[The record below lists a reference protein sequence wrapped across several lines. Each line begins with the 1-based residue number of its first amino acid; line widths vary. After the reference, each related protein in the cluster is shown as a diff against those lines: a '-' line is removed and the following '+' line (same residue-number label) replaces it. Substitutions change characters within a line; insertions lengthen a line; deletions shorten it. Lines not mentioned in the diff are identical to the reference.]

1 MESSIFRDE
10 TDEVVS
16 IDFATICYFIAFLTH
31 TKNEKGEVIS
41 QKIYIYSWKPKE
53 KSEQIYFTEFG
64 CEDGEIYYEL
74 KFNPNMGDTMEF
86 LATSEHKIFF
96 NVINLYENENSR
108 AYYPHPLDE
117 KRIVEKKNTPTF
129 TQSIFLRDNQKGN
142 IAITGTTAG
151 YIIVWDVC
159 EALCKEDEVKTDRRK
174 IKTVDLLG
182 KYKKDKDKK
191 GPSEKDRINILVNY
205 ENYIVIGSGGGTVNF
220 YDYNFI
226 IVRWFENICWM
237 VKSISF
243 DMEYAKVKDYKGFS
257 DERPIE
263 DSANTSNF
271 KCLPFIISDVSATIK
286 RIYNEKDEIITYGD
300 ENLKY
305 QEIYRGLET
314 EITCIAVSPKLNLI
328 AVGTRGQPPK
338 NMIRKKVER
347 RSDSILKEKRF
358 EYRAYVQLFYYP
370 NHMKAIKEE
379 NKRREEDEE
388 KKKKMEKLLKK
399 DDKKNKLY
407 PGKSKNKAI
416 EDDELNENRFTNCFK
431 KYFAADTYPT
441 CLEFSPSDNTLMVG
455 TSFQKIL
462 PLNSENINA
471 PLNDKQSILQI
482 KEVADKEDKNAE
494 IKEIQ
499 FSPDK
504 KHFAATDNMGRI
516 GLFKLEGVVWSL
528 VARYHFKG
536 KINILSFCFNENGS
550 RIYTITSDRYLE
562 EFKLASEGESYQ
574 DYSFPVNTP
583 GNKNDNNISNNNIIS
598 NTNVNNKV
606 YLSIKIEDDCNMT
619 SIVWYPL
626 SHPKEKEIVIS
637 NDAYKIKAVNV
648 NDSSNSSNSLS
659 IIKTSLGPC
668 FGGPIQVMRVIPG
681 KDKTKRLIA
690 FATREKVLGL
700 MCLPIDGN
708 PFRYMGVI
716 AHPGIIKDVK
726 PATNASYIFTTG
738 GDDYTINI
746 WRYNIN
752 PLIEAVENGGDGIK
766 PFLNLLEGGMG
777 GKKYKEMVDYFYYA
791 QIKSKDENTTKH
803 RVLDQTVTINL
814 IHGLLASLG
823 YYPSIEEINN
833 IQREVRHMKHLE
845 NAKEKS
851 DDINFETFVKIYL
864 NHRPYIEL
872 DVDKIED
879 SFDNMKNQVKYH
891 SIHDDNETIIIRE
904 RLIECLREIKYEDKK
919 KDDKGV
925 VTVELKRKVDEATI
939 EAIIKELD
947 ENSNEQPITSL
958 EHYQK
963 KINRDKFLDLL
974 KDYKIDDKDVN
985 AMLEKL
991 VGENSMNNLPSQLL
1005 YKMGDRLISRENFL
1019 HMLKENGEKLTDEEI
1034 SSILKVL
1041 VGDPDPTHLPPM
1053 LSFDYIF
1060 ENILLMEKEDREV
1073 NK

>member
-1 MESSIFRDE
+1 
-10 TDEVVS
+10 
-16 IDFATICYFIAFLTH
+16 
-31 TKNEKGEVIS
+31 
-41 QKIYIYSWKPKE
+41 
-53 KSEQIYFTEFG
+53 
-64 CEDGEIYYEL
+64 
-74 KFNPNMGDTMEF
+74 
-86 LATSEHKIFF
+86 
-96 NVINLYENENSR
+96 
-108 AYYPHPLDE
+108 
-117 KRIVEKKNTPTF
+117 
-129 TQSIFLRDNQKGN
+129 
-142 IAITGTTAG
+142 
-151 YIIVWDVC
+151 
-159 EALCKEDEVKTDRRK
+159 
-174 IKTVDLLG
+174 
-182 KYKKDKDKK
+182 
-191 GPSEKDRINILVNY
+191 
-205 ENYIVIGSGGGTVNF
+205 
-220 YDYNFI
+220 
-226 IVRWFENICWM
+226 M

-243 DMEYAKVKDYKGFS
+243 DMEYAKVKDYKGMS
-257 DERPIE
+257 DDHPIE

-286 RIYNEKDEIITYGD
+286 RVYNEKGEIITYGD

-314 EITCIAVSPKLNLI
+314 EITCIAVSPKKNLI

-347 RSDSILKEKRF
+347 RGDSILKEKRF
-358 EYRAYVQLFYYP
+358 EYRAYVQLFHYP
-370 NHMKAIKEE
+370 NHMKTIKEE
-379 NKRREEDEE
+379 NKKREEDVE
-388 KKKKMEKLLKK
+388 KKKKILKK

-407 PGKSKNKAI
+407 PGKTKNKTI
-416 EDDELNENRFTNCFK
+416 EDDDELNENRYTNCYK

-516 GLFKLEGVVWSL
+516 GLFRLEGIVWSL

-536 KINILSFCFNENGS
+536 QINILSFCFNETGT

-562 EFKLASEGESYQ
+562 EFKLAAEGETYQ
-574 DYSFPVNTP
+574 NYSFPMNMP
-583 GNKNDNNISNNNIIS
+583 GNKVDNNNSNININNMN
-598 NTNVNNKV
+598 NTNNKV
-606 YLSIKIEDDCNMT
+606 YISIKIEDDCNMT

-626 SHPKEKEIVIS
+626 SHQKEREIVIS

-648 NDSSNSSNSLS
+648 NDSLNTANSLS

-746 WRYNIN
+746 WKYNIN

-766 PFLNLLEGGMG
+766 PFLNLLEGGME

-803 RVLDQTVTINL
+803 RVLDQTVAINC

-891 SIHDDNETIIIRE
+891 LTHDDNDTIIVRE
-904 RLIECLREIKYEDKK
+904 RLIECLQEIKYEDKK

-925 VTVELKRKVDEATI
+925 VTVELKRKVDDATI

-947 ENSNEQPITSL
+947 ENSNEQPITSID
-958 EHYQK
+958 HYQK
-963 KINRDKFLDLL
+963 KLHREKFLDLL
-974 KDYKIDDKDVN
+974 KDYKIDDKDVD
-985 AMLEKL
+985 AMCFKL
-991 VGENSMNNLPSQLL
+991 TGENMNNLPTTLL

-1034 SSILKVL
+1034 ASILKVL

>member
-1 MESSIFRDE
+1 
-10 TDEVVS
+10 
-16 IDFATICYFIAFLTH
+16 
-31 TKNEKGEVIS
+31 
-41 QKIYIYSWKPKE
+41 
-53 KSEQIYFTEFG
+53 
-64 CEDGEIYYEL
+64 
-74 KFNPNMGDTMEF
+74 MEF

-142 IAITGTTAG
+142 TAITATTAG

-243 DMEYAKVKDYKGFS
+243 DMEYAKAKDYKALG
-257 DERPIE
+257 DDHPIE
-263 DSANTSNF
+263 DTANTSNF
-271 KCLPFIISDVSATIK
+271 RCLPFIISDVSATIK
-286 RIYNEKDEIITYGD
+286 RVFNEKEEIITYGD

-314 EITCIAVSPKLNLI
+314 EITCIAVSPKKNLI
-328 AVGTRGQPPK
+328 AVGTRGKPPK

-347 RSDSILKEKRF
+347 RGDSILKEKRF
-358 EYRAYVQLFYYP
+358 EYRAYVQLFFYP

-379 NKRREEDEE
+379 NKRKEEEEE
-388 KKKKMEKLLKK
+388 KKKKMDKLLKK
-399 DDKKNKLY
+399 DDKRNKLY
-407 PGKSKNKAI
+407 PGKSKNKI
-416 EDDELNENRFTNCFK
+416 MEDDDELNENRFTNCFK

-516 GLFKLEGVVWSL
+516 GLFRLEGVVWSL

-536 KINILSFCFNENGS
+536 QINILSFCFNENGS

-562 EFKLASEGESYQ
+562 EFKLAAEGETYQ
-574 DYSFPVNTP
+574 NYSFPMNIP
-583 GNKNDNNISNNNIIS
+583 GNKNDNNVSINNI
-598 NTNVNNKV
+598 NQNANVNNKV
-606 YLSIKIEDDCNMT
+606 YSSIKIEDDCNMT

-626 SHPKEKEIVIS
+626 SHHKEKEIVIS

-648 NDSSNSSNSLS
+648 NDSSSSTNSLS

-700 MCLPIDGN
+700 MFLPIDGN

-752 PLIEAVENGGDGIK
+752 PLIDAVENGGDGIK
-766 PFLNLLEGGMG
+766 PFLNLLEGGIG

-803 RVLDQTVTINL
+803 RVLDQTVAINY
-814 IHGLLASLG
+814 IHGLLSSLG

-872 DVDKIED
+872 DVDKIEN
-879 SFDNMKNQVKYH
+879 SFDNMKDQVKYH
-891 SIHDDNETIIIRE
+891 LIHDDNETIIIRE
-904 RLIECLREIKYEDKK
+904 RLIECLRELKYEDKK

-925 VTVELKRKVDEATI
+925 ITTELKRKVDDATI

-947 ENSNEQPITSL
+947 DDSNEQPITAL

-963 KINRDKFLDLL
+963 KMSRDKFLDLL

-991 VGENSMNNLPSQLL
+991 VGETMNNLPSQLL

-1019 HMLKENGEKLTDEEI
+1019 HMLKENGEKMTDEEI

-1041 VGDPDPTHLPPM
+1041 TGDPDPTHLPPM

-1060 ENILLMEKEDREV
+1060 ENVLLMEKEDKEI
-1073 NK
+1073 NQ

>member
-1 MESSIFRDE
+1 
-10 TDEVVS
+10 
-16 IDFATICYFIAFLTH
+16 
-31 TKNEKGEVIS
+31 
-41 QKIYIYSWKPKE
+41 
-53 KSEQIYFTEFG
+53 
-64 CEDGEIYYEL
+64 
-74 KFNPNMGDTMEF
+74 MGDTMEF

-142 IAITGTTAG
+142 TAITATTAG

-243 DMEYAKVKDYKGFS
+243 DMEYAKAKDYKALG
-257 DERPIE
+257 DDHPIE
-263 DSANTSNF
+263 DTANTSNF
-271 KCLPFIISDVSATIK
+271 RCLPFIISDVSATIK
-286 RIYNEKDEIITYGD
+286 RVFNEKEEIITYGD

-314 EITCIAVSPKLNLI
+314 EITCIAVSPKKNLI
-328 AVGTRGQPPK
+328 AVGTRGKPPK

-347 RSDSILKEKRF
+347 RGDSILKEKRF
-358 EYRAYVQLFYYP
+358 EYRAYVQLFFYP

-379 NKRREEDEE
+379 NKRKEEEEE
-388 KKKKMEKLLKK
+388 KKKKMDKLLKK
-399 DDKKNKLY
+399 DDKRNKLY
-407 PGKSKNKAI
+407 PGKSKNKI
-416 EDDELNENRFTNCFK
+416 MEDDDELNENRFTNCFK

-516 GLFKLEGVVWSL
+516 GLFRLEGVVWSL

-536 KINILSFCFNENGS
+536 QINILSFCFNENGS

-562 EFKLASEGESYQ
+562 EFKLAAEGETYQ
-574 DYSFPVNTP
+574 NYSFPMNIP
-583 GNKNDNNISNNNIIS
+583 GNKNDNNVSINNI
-598 NTNVNNKV
+598 NQNANVNNKV
-606 YLSIKIEDDCNMT
+606 YSSIKIEDDCNMT

-626 SHPKEKEIVIS
+626 SHHKEKEIVIS

-648 NDSSNSSNSLS
+648 NDSSSSTNSLS

-700 MCLPIDGN
+700 MFLPIDGN

-752 PLIEAVENGGDGIK
+752 PLIDAVENGGDGIK
-766 PFLNLLEGGMG
+766 PFLNLLEGGIG

-803 RVLDQTVTINL
+803 RVLDQTVAINY
-814 IHGLLASLG
+814 IHGLLSSLG

-872 DVDKIED
+872 DVDKIEN
-879 SFDNMKNQVKYH
+879 SFDNMKDQVKYH
-891 SIHDDNETIIIRE
+891 LIHDDNETIIIRE
-904 RLIECLREIKYEDKK
+904 RLIECLRELKYEDKK

-925 VTVELKRKVDEATI
+925 ITTELKRKVDDATI

-947 ENSNEQPITSL
+947 DDSNEQPITAL

-963 KINRDKFLDLL
+963 KMSRDKFLDLL

-991 VGENSMNNLPSQLL
+991 VGETMNNLPSQLL

-1019 HMLKENGEKLTDEEI
+1019 HMLKENGEKMTDEEI
-1034 SSILKVL
+1034 SSILQVL
-1041 VGDPDPTHLPPM
+1041 TGDPDPTHLPPM

-1060 ENILLMEKEDREV
+1060 ENVLLMEKEDKEI
-1073 NK
+1073 NQ

>member
-1 MESSIFRDE
+1 
-10 TDEVVS
+10 
-16 IDFATICYFIAFLTH
+16 
-31 TKNEKGEVIS
+31 
-41 QKIYIYSWKPKE
+41 
-53 KSEQIYFTEFG
+53 
-64 CEDGEIYYEL
+64 
-74 KFNPNMGDTMEF
+74 MEF

-142 IAITGTTAG
+142 TAITGTTAG

-243 DMEYAKVKDYKGFS
+243 DMEYAKAKDYKALG
-257 DERPIE
+257 DDHPIE
-263 DSANTSNF
+263 DTANTSNF
-271 KCLPFIISDVSATIK
+271 RCLPFIISDVSATIK
-286 RIYNEKDEIITYGD
+286 RVFNEKEEVITYGD

-314 EITCIAVSPKLNLI
+314 EITCIAVSPKKNLI

-347 RSDSILKEKRF
+347 RGDSILKEKRF

-370 NHMKAIKEE
+370 NHMKAIKDE
-379 NKRREEDEE
+379 NLRKEKEEE
-388 KKKKMEKLLKK
+388 KKKKMEKSLKK
-399 DDKKNKLY
+399 DDKRNKLY
-407 PGKSKNKAI
+407 PGKSKAKTM
-416 EDDELNENRFTNCFK
+416 EDDDELNENRFTNCFK

-516 GLFKLEGVVWSL
+516 GLFRLEGVVWSL

-536 KINILSFCFNENGS
+536 QINILSFCFNENGT

-562 EFKLASEGESYQ
+562 EFKLAAEGEAYQ
-574 DYSFPVNTP
+574 NYSFPMNIS
-583 GNKNDNNISNNNIIS
+583 GNKNDNNVSINNI
-598 NTNVNNKV
+598 NQNGTTNNKV
-606 YLSIKIEDDCNMT
+606 YTSIKIEDDCNMT

-626 SHPKEKEIVIS
+626 SHHKEKEIVIS

-648 NDSSNSSNSLS
+648 NDSSSSTNSLS

-668 FGGPIQVMRVIPG
+668 FGGPIQVMRVVPG

-766 PFLNLLEGGMG
+766 PFLNLLEGGIG

-803 RVLDQTVTINL
+803 RVLDQTVAINY
-814 IHGLLASLG
+814 IHGLLSSLG

-891 SIHDDNETIIIRE
+891 LIHDDNETIIIRE
-904 RLIECLREIKYEDKK
+904 RLIECLRELKYEDKK

-925 VTVELKRKVDEATI
+925 VTVELKRKVDDATI

-947 ENSNEQPITSL
+947 DDSNEQPITVL

-963 KINRDKFLDLL
+963 KMNRDKFLDLL

-991 VGENSMNNLPSQLL
+991 VGESSMNLPSQLL

-1019 HMLKENGEKLTDEEI
+1019 HMLKENGEKMTDEEI

-1060 ENILLMEKEDREV
+1060 ENILLMEKEDKEV

>member
-1 MESSIFRDE
+1 
-10 TDEVVS
+10 
-16 IDFATICYFIAFLTH
+16 
-31 TKNEKGEVIS
+31 
-41 QKIYIYSWKPKE
+41 
-53 KSEQIYFTEFG
+53 
-64 CEDGEIYYEL
+64 
-74 KFNPNMGDTMEF
+74 MEF

-142 IAITGTTAG
+142 TAITGTTAG

-243 DMEYAKVKDYKGFS
+243 DMEYAKAKDYKALG
-257 DERPIE
+257 DDHPIE
-263 DSANTSNF
+263 DTANTSNF
-271 KCLPFIISDVSATIK
+271 RCLPFIISDVSATIK
-286 RIYNEKDEIITYGD
+286 RVFNEKEEIITYGD

-314 EITCIAVSPKLNLI
+314 EITCIAVSPKKNLI

-347 RSDSILKEKRF
+347 RGDSILKEKRF

-370 NHMKAIKEE
+370 NHMKAIREE
-379 NKRREEDEE
+379 NKRKEDEEE
-388 KKKKMEKLLKK
+388 KKKKNEKSLKK
-399 DDKKNKLY
+399 DDKRNKLY
-407 PGKSKNKAI
+407 QGKSKIKAM
-416 EDDELNENRFTNCFK
+416 EDDDELNENRFTNCFK
-431 KYFAADTYPT
+431 KYFATDTYPT

-516 GLFKLEGVVWSL
+516 GLFRLEGVVWSL

-536 KINILSFCFNENGS
+536 QINILSFCFNENGT

-562 EFKLASEGESYQ
+562 EFKLAAEGETYQ
-574 DYSFPVNTP
+574 NYSFPMNIS
-583 GNKNDNNISNNNIIS
+583 GNKNDNNVSINNI
-598 NTNVNNKV
+598 NQNGTTNNKV
-606 YLSIKIEDDCNMT
+606 YTSIKIEDDCNMT

-626 SHPKEKEIVIS
+626 SHHKEKEIVIS

-648 NDSSNSSNSLS
+648 NDSSSSTNSLS

-668 FGGPIQVMRVIPG
+668 FGGPIQVMRVVPG

-752 PLIEAVENGGDGIK
+752 PLIDAVENGGDGIK
-766 PFLNLLEGGMG
+766 PFLNLLEGGIG

-803 RVLDQTVTINL
+803 RVLDQTVAINY
-814 IHGLLASLG
+814 IHGLLSSLG

-872 DVDKIED
+872 DVDRIED

-891 SIHDDNETIIIRE
+891 LIHDDNETIIIRE
-904 RLIECLREIKYEDKK
+904 RLIECLRELKYEDKK

-925 VTVELKRKVDEATI
+925 VTVELKRKVDDATI

-947 ENSNEQPITSL
+947 DDSNEQPITVL

-963 KINRDKFLDLL
+963 KMNRDKFLDLL

-991 VGENSMNNLPSQLL
+991 VGESSMNLPSQLL

-1019 HMLKENGEKLTDEEI
+1019 HMLKENGEKMTDEEI

-1060 ENILLMEKEDREV
+1060 ENILLMEKEDKEV

>member
-1 MESSIFRDE
+1 
-10 TDEVVS
+10 
-16 IDFATICYFIAFLTH
+16 
-31 TKNEKGEVIS
+31 
-41 QKIYIYSWKPKE
+41 
-53 KSEQIYFTEFG
+53 
-64 CEDGEIYYEL
+64 
-74 KFNPNMGDTMEF
+74 MEF

-142 IAITGTTAG
+142 TAITATTAG

-243 DMEYAKVKDYKGFS
+243 DMEYAKAKDYKALG
-257 DERPIE
+257 DDHPIE
-263 DSANTSNF
+263 DTANTSNF
-271 KCLPFIISDVSATIK
+271 RCLPFIISDVSATIK
-286 RIYNEKDEIITYGD
+286 RVFNEKEEIITYGD

-314 EITCIAVSPKLNLI
+314 EITCIAVSPKKNLI
-328 AVGTRGQPPK
+328 AVGTRGKPPK

-347 RSDSILKEKRF
+347 RGDSILKEKRF
-358 EYRAYVQLFYYP
+358 EYRAYVQLFFYP

-379 NKRREEDEE
+379 NKRKEEEEE
-388 KKKKMEKLLKK
+388 KKKKMDKLLKK
-399 DDKKNKLY
+399 DDKRNKLY
-407 PGKSKNKAI
+407 PGKSKNKI
-416 EDDELNENRFTNCFK
+416 MEDDDELNENRFTNCFK
-431 KYFAADTYPT
+431 KYFAAETYPT

-516 GLFKLEGVVWSL
+516 GLFRLEGVVWSL

-536 KINILSFCFNENGS
+536 QINILSFCFNENGS

-562 EFKLASEGESYQ
+562 EFKLAAEGETYQ
-574 DYSFPVNTP
+574 NYSFPMNIP
-583 GNKNDNNISNNNIIS
+583 GNKNDNNVSINNI
-598 NTNVNNKV
+598 NPNANVNNKV
-606 YLSIKIEDDCNMT
+606 YSSIKIEDDCNMT

-626 SHPKEKEIVIS
+626 SHHKEKEIVIS

-648 NDSSNSSNSLS
+648 NDSSSSTNSLS

-700 MCLPIDGN
+700 MFLPIDGN

-752 PLIEAVENGGDGIK
+752 PLIDAVENGGDGIK
-766 PFLNLLEGGMG
+766 PFLNLLEGGIG

-803 RVLDQTVTINL
+803 RVLDQTVAINY
-814 IHGLLASLG
+814 IHGLLSSLG

-872 DVDKIED
+872 DVDKIEN
-879 SFDNMKNQVKYH
+879 SFDNMKDQVKYH
-891 SIHDDNETIIIRE
+891 LIHDDNETIIIRE
-904 RLIECLREIKYEDKK
+904 RLIECLRELKYEDKK

-925 VTVELKRKVDEATI
+925 ITVELKRKVDDATI

-947 ENSNEQPITSL
+947 DDSNEQPITSL

-963 KINRDKFLDLL
+963 KMSRDKFLDLL

-991 VGENSMNNLPSQLL
+991 VGETMNNLPSQLL
-1005 YKMGDRLISRENFL
+1005 YKMGDRLVSRENFL
-1019 HMLKENGEKLTDEEI
+1019 HMLKENGEKMTGEEI

-1041 VGDPDPTHLPPM
+1041 TGDPDPTHLPPM

-1060 ENILLMEKEDREV
+1060 ENILLMEKEDKEI
-1073 NK
+1073 NQ

>member
-1 MESSIFRDE
+1 
-10 TDEVVS
+10 
-16 IDFATICYFIAFLTH
+16 
-31 TKNEKGEVIS
+31 
-41 QKIYIYSWKPKE
+41 
-53 KSEQIYFTEFG
+53 
-64 CEDGEIYYEL
+64 
-74 KFNPNMGDTMEF
+74 
-86 LATSEHKIFF
+86 
-96 NVINLYENENSR
+96 
-108 AYYPHPLDE
+108 
-117 KRIVEKKNTPTF
+117 
-129 TQSIFLRDNQKGN
+129 
-142 IAITGTTAG
+142 
-151 YIIVWDVC
+151 
-159 EALCKEDEVKTDRRK
+159 
-174 IKTVDLLG
+174 
-182 KYKKDKDKK
+182 
-191 GPSEKDRINILVNY
+191 
-205 ENYIVIGSGGGTVNF
+205 
-220 YDYNFI
+220 
-226 IVRWFENICWM
+226 
-237 VKSISF
+237 
-243 DMEYAKVKDYKGFS
+243 
-257 DERPIE
+257 
-263 DSANTSNF
+263 
-271 KCLPFIISDVSATIK
+271 
-286 RIYNEKDEIITYGD
+286 
-300 ENLKY
+300 
-305 QEIYRGLET
+305 
-314 EITCIAVSPKLNLI
+314 
-328 AVGTRGQPPK
+328 
-338 NMIRKKVER
+338 
-347 RSDSILKEKRF
+347 
-358 EYRAYVQLFYYP
+358 
-370 NHMKAIKEE
+370 
-379 NKRREEDEE
+379 
-388 KKKKMEKLLKK
+388 
-399 DDKKNKLY
+399 
-407 PGKSKNKAI
+407 
-416 EDDELNENRFTNCFK
+416 
-431 KYFAADTYPT
+431 
-441 CLEFSPSDNTLMVG
+441 MVG

-516 GLFKLEGVVWSL
+516 GLFRLEGVVWSL

-536 KINILSFCFNENGS
+536 QINILSFCFNEEGT

-562 EFKLASEGESYQ
+562 EFKLVGEGESYQ
-574 DYSFPVNTP
+574 NYSFPMNIP
-583 GNKNDNNISNNNIIS
+583 GNKVDNNINNNNINNAN
-598 NTNVNNKV
+598 NTNNKS
-606 YLSIKIEDDCNMT
+606 YISIKIEDDCNMT

-626 SHPKEKEIVIS
+626 SHQKEKEIVIS

-648 NDSSNSSNSLS
+648 NDSLNNTNPLS
-659 IIKTSLGPC
+659 IIKASLGPC

-766 PFLNLLEGGMG
+766 PFLNLLEGGKE

-803 RVLDQTVTINL
+803 RVLDQTVAINC

-845 NAKEKS
+845 NVKEKS
-851 DDINFETFVKIYL
+851 DDITFETFVKIYL

-891 SIHDDNETIIIRE
+891 SIHDDNETIIVRE
-904 RLIECLREIKYEDKK
+904 RLIECLQEIKYEDKK

-925 VTVELKRKVDEATI
+925 VTVELKRKVDDATI

-947 ENSNEQPITSL
+947 ENSSEQPITSL

-963 KINRDKFLDLL
+963 KISREKFLDL
-974 KDYKIDDKDVN
+974 
-985 AMLEKL
+985 MELENIYFGKNETFDNYHKRYPKKL
-991 VGENSMNNLPSQLL
+991 RRWPLCIF
-1005 YKMGDRLISRENFL
+1005 LISA
-1019 HMLKENGEKLTDEEI
+1019 
-1034 SSILKVL
+1034 ILC
-1041 VGDPDPTHLPPM
+1041 
-1053 LSFDYIF
+1053 LSFSTTFHLIGCISKKYHTILSRFDYGGISLLVSGSCFPPYYYFFYCETKFRLFYLMFISTFGLITFFLSLTNNFNSPKMREFRGKLFIIF
-1060 ENILLMEKEDREV
+1060 GLCAGIPVIHMKLAG
-1073 NK
+1073 NKLRGYNPDIRFLFWYLGGITYIIGGIIYITRFPERKYPGKFDFFGSSHQLFHIFVVLAAYFHYLGSLDAYYSRFDNLC

>member
-1 MESSIFRDE
+1 
-10 TDEVVS
+10 
-16 IDFATICYFIAFLTH
+16 
-31 TKNEKGEVIS
+31 
-41 QKIYIYSWKPKE
+41 
-53 KSEQIYFTEFG
+53 
-64 CEDGEIYYEL
+64 
-74 KFNPNMGDTMEF
+74 MEF

-142 IAITGTTAG
+142 TAITATTAG

-243 DMEYAKVKDYKGFS
+243 DMEYAKAKDYKALG
-257 DERPIE
+257 DDHPIE
-263 DSANTSNF
+263 DTANTSNF
-271 KCLPFIISDVSATIK
+271 RCLPFIISDVSATIK
-286 RIYNEKDEIITYGD
+286 RVFNEKEEIITYGD

-314 EITCIAVSPKLNLI
+314 EITCIAVSPKKNLI
-328 AVGTRGQPPK
+328 AVGTRGKPPK

-347 RSDSILKEKRF
+347 RGDSILKEKRF
-358 EYRAYVQLFYYP
+358 EYRAYVQLFFYP

-379 NKRREEDEE
+379 NKRKEEEEE
-388 KKKKMEKLLKK
+388 KKKKMDKLLKK
-399 DDKKNKLY
+399 DDKRNKLY
-407 PGKSKNKAI
+407 PGKSKNKI
-416 EDDELNENRFTNCFK
+416 MEDDDELNENRFTNCFK

-482 KEVADKEDKNAE
+482 KEVADKEDKNAV

-516 GLFKLEGVVWSL
+516 GLFRLEGVVWSL

-536 KINILSFCFNENGS
+536 QINILSFCFNENGS

-562 EFKLASEGESYQ
+562 EFKLAAEGETYQ
-574 DYSFPVNTP
+574 NYSFPMNIP
-583 GNKNDNNISNNNIIS
+583 GNKNDNNVSINNI
-598 NTNVNNKV
+598 NPNANVNNKV
-606 YLSIKIEDDCNMT
+606 YSSIKIEDDCNMT

-626 SHPKEKEIVIS
+626 SHHKEKEIVIS

-648 NDSSNSSNSLS
+648 NDSSSSTNSLS

-700 MCLPIDGN
+700 MFLPIDGN

-752 PLIEAVENGGDGIK
+752 PLIDAVENGGDGIK
-766 PFLNLLEGGMG
+766 PFLNLLEGGIG

-803 RVLDQTVTINL
+803 RVLDQTVAINY
-814 IHGLLASLG
+814 IHGLLSSLG

-872 DVDKIED
+872 DVDKIEN
-879 SFDNMKNQVKYH
+879 SFDNMKDQVKYH
-891 SIHDDNETIIIRE
+891 LIHDDNETIIIRE
-904 RLIECLREIKYEDKK
+904 RLIECLRELKYEDKK

-925 VTVELKRKVDEATI
+925 ITVELKRKVDDATI

-947 ENSNEQPITSL
+947 DDSNEQPITSL

-963 KINRDKFLDLL
+963 KMSRDKFLDLL

-991 VGENSMNNLPSQLL
+991 VGETMNNLPSQLL
-1005 YKMGDRLISRENFL
+1005 YKMGDRLVSRENFL
-1019 HMLKENGEKLTDEEI
+1019 HMLKENGEKMTDEEI

-1041 VGDPDPTHLPPM
+1041 TGDPDPTHLPPM

-1060 ENILLMEKEDREV
+1060 ENILLMEKEDKEI
-1073 NK
+1073 NQ

>member
-1 MESSIFRDE
+1 
-10 TDEVVS
+10 
-16 IDFATICYFIAFLTH
+16 
-31 TKNEKGEVIS
+31 
-41 QKIYIYSWKPKE
+41 
-53 KSEQIYFTEFG
+53 
-64 CEDGEIYYEL
+64 
-74 KFNPNMGDTMEF
+74 MEF

-142 IAITGTTAG
+142 TAITATTAG

-243 DMEYAKVKDYKGFS
+243 DMEYAKAKDYKALG
-257 DERPIE
+257 DDHPIE
-263 DSANTSNF
+263 DTANTSNF
-271 KCLPFIISDVSATIK
+271 RCLPFIISDVSATIK
-286 RIYNEKDEIITYGD
+286 RVFNEKEEIITYGD

-314 EITCIAVSPKLNLI
+314 EITCIAVSPKKNLI
-328 AVGTRGQPPK
+328 AVGTRGKPPK

-347 RSDSILKEKRF
+347 RGDSILKEKRF
-358 EYRAYVQLFYYP
+358 EYRAYVQLFFYP

-379 NKRREEDEE
+379 NKRKEEEEE
-388 KKKKMEKLLKK
+388 KKKKMDKLLKK
-399 DDKKNKLY
+399 DDKRNKLY
-407 PGKSKNKAI
+407 PGKSKNKI
-416 EDDELNENRFTNCFK
+416 MEDDDELNENRFTNCFK

-516 GLFKLEGVVWSL
+516 GLFRLEGVVWSL

-536 KINILSFCFNENGS
+536 QINILSFCFNENGS

-562 EFKLASEGESYQ
+562 EFKLAAEGETYQ
-574 DYSFPVNTP
+574 NYSFPMNIP
-583 GNKNDNNISNNNIIS
+583 GNKNDNNVSINNI
-598 NTNVNNKV
+598 NPNANVNNKV
-606 YLSIKIEDDCNMT
+606 YSSIKIEDDCNMT

-626 SHPKEKEIVIS
+626 SHHKEKEIVIS

-648 NDSSNSSNSLS
+648 NDSSSSTNSLS

-700 MCLPIDGN
+700 MFLPIDGN
-708 PFRYMGVI
+708 PFRYRGVI

-752 PLIEAVENGGDGIK
+752 PLIDAVENGGDGIK
-766 PFLNLLEGGMG
+766 PFLNLLEGGIG

-803 RVLDQTVTINL
+803 RVLDQTVAINY
-814 IHGLLASLG
+814 IHGLLSSLG

-872 DVDKIED
+872 DVDKIEN
-879 SFDNMKNQVKYH
+879 SFDNMKDQVKYH
-891 SIHDDNETIIIRE
+891 LIHDDNETIIIRE
-904 RLIECLREIKYEDKK
+904 RLIECLRELKYEDKK

-925 VTVELKRKVDEATI
+925 ITVELKRKVDDATI

-947 ENSNEQPITSL
+947 DDSNEQPITSL

-963 KINRDKFLDLL
+963 KMSRDKFLDLL

-991 VGENSMNNLPSQLL
+991 VGETMNNLPSQLL
-1005 YKMGDRLISRENFL
+1005 YKMGDRLVSRENFL
-1019 HMLKENGEKLTDEEI
+1019 HMLKENGEKMTDEEI

-1041 VGDPDPTHLPPM
+1041 TGDPDPTHLPPM

-1060 ENILLMEKEDREV
+1060 ENILLMEKEDKEI
-1073 NK
+1073 NQ

>member
-1 MESSIFRDE
+1 
-10 TDEVVS
+10 
-16 IDFATICYFIAFLTH
+16 
-31 TKNEKGEVIS
+31 
-41 QKIYIYSWKPKE
+41 
-53 KSEQIYFTEFG
+53 
-64 CEDGEIYYEL
+64 
-74 KFNPNMGDTMEF
+74 MEF

-142 IAITGTTAG
+142 TAITATTAG

-243 DMEYAKVKDYKGFS
+243 DMEYAKAKDYKALG
-257 DERPIE
+257 DDHPIE
-263 DSANTSNF
+263 DTANTSNF
-271 KCLPFIISDVSATIK
+271 RCLPFIISDVSATIK
-286 RIYNEKDEIITYGD
+286 RVFNEKEEIITYGD

-314 EITCIAVSPKLNLI
+314 EITCIAVSPKKNLI
-328 AVGTRGQPPK
+328 AVGTRGKPPK

-347 RSDSILKEKRF
+347 RGDSILKEKRF
-358 EYRAYVQLFYYP
+358 EYRAYVQLFFYP

-379 NKRREEDEE
+379 NKRKEEEEE
-388 KKKKMEKLLKK
+388 KKKKMDKLLKK
-399 DDKKNKLY
+399 DDKRNKLY
-407 PGKSKNKAI
+407 PGKSKNKI
-416 EDDELNENRFTNCFK
+416 MEDDDELNENRFTNCFK

-516 GLFKLEGVVWSL
+516 GLFRLEGVVWSL

-536 KINILSFCFNENGS
+536 QINILSFCFNENGS

-562 EFKLASEGESYQ
+562 EFKLAAEGETYQ
-574 DYSFPVNTP
+574 NYSFPMNIP
-583 GNKNDNNISNNNIIS
+583 GNKNDNNVSINNI
-598 NTNVNNKV
+598 NPNANVNNKV
-606 YLSIKIEDDCNMT
+606 YSSIKIEDDCNMT

-626 SHPKEKEIVIS
+626 SHHKEKEIVIS

-648 NDSSNSSNSLS
+648 NDSSSSTNSLS

-700 MCLPIDGN
+700 MFLPIDGN

-752 PLIEAVENGGDGIK
+752 PLIDAVENGGDGIK
-766 PFLNLLEGGMG
+766 PFLNLLEGGIG

-803 RVLDQTVTINL
+803 RVLDQTVAINY
-814 IHGLLASLG
+814 IHGLLSSLG

-872 DVDKIED
+872 DVDKIEN
-879 SFDNMKNQVKYH
+879 SFDNMKDQVKYH
-891 SIHDDNETIIIRE
+891 LIHDDNETIIIRE
-904 RLIECLREIKYEDKK
+904 RLIECLRELKYEDKK

-925 VTVELKRKVDEATI
+925 ITVELKRKVDDATI

-947 ENSNEQPITSL
+947 DDSNEQPITSL

-963 KINRDKFLDLL
+963 KMSRDKFLDLL

-991 VGENSMNNLPSQLL
+991 VGETMNNLPSQLL
-1005 YKMGDRLISRENFL
+1005 YKMGDRLVSRENFL
-1019 HMLKENGEKLTDEEI
+1019 HMLKENGEKMTDEEI

-1041 VGDPDPTHLPPM
+1041 TGDPDPTHLPPM

-1060 ENILLMEKEDREV
+1060 ENILLMEKEDKEISQ
-1073 NK
+1073 

>member
-1 MESSIFRDE
+1 
-10 TDEVVS
+10 
-16 IDFATICYFIAFLTH
+16 
-31 TKNEKGEVIS
+31 
-41 QKIYIYSWKPKE
+41 
-53 KSEQIYFTEFG
+53 
-64 CEDGEIYYEL
+64 
-74 KFNPNMGDTMEF
+74 MEF

-142 IAITGTTAG
+142 TAITATTAG

-243 DMEYAKVKDYKGFS
+243 DMEYAKAKDYKALG
-257 DERPIE
+257 DDHPIE
-263 DSANTSNF
+263 DTANTSNF
-271 KCLPFIISDVSATIK
+271 RCLPFIISDVSATIK
-286 RIYNEKDEIITYGD
+286 RVFNEKEEIITYGD

-314 EITCIAVSPKLNLI
+314 EITCIAVSPKKNLI
-328 AVGTRGQPPK
+328 AVGTRGKPPK

-347 RSDSILKEKRF
+347 RGDSILKEKRF
-358 EYRAYVQLFYYP
+358 EYRAYVQLFFYP

-379 NKRREEDEE
+379 NKRKEEEEE
-388 KKKKMEKLLKK
+388 KKKKMDKLLKK
-399 DDKKNKLY
+399 DDKRNKLY
-407 PGKSKNKAI
+407 PGKSKNKI
-416 EDDELNENRFTNCFK
+416 MEDDDELNENRFTNCFK

-516 GLFKLEGVVWSL
+516 GLFRLEGVVWSL

-536 KINILSFCFNENGS
+536 QINILSFCFNENGS

-562 EFKLASEGESYQ
+562 EFKLAAEGETYQ
-574 DYSFPVNTP
+574 NYSFPMNIP
-583 GNKNDNNISNNNIIS
+583 GNKNDNNVSINNI
-598 NTNVNNKV
+598 NQNANVNNKV
-606 YLSIKIEDDCNMT
+606 YSSIKIEDDCNMT

-626 SHPKEKEIVIS
+626 SHHKEKEIVIS

-648 NDSSNSSNSLS
+648 NDSSSSTNSLS

-700 MCLPIDGN
+700 MFLPIDGN

-752 PLIEAVENGGDGIK
+752 PLIDAVENGGDGIK
-766 PFLNLLEGGMG
+766 PFLNLLEGGIG

-803 RVLDQTVTINL
+803 RVLDQTVAINY
-814 IHGLLASLG
+814 IHGLLSSLG

-872 DVDKIED
+872 DVDKIEN
-879 SFDNMKNQVKYH
+879 SFDNMKDQVKYH
-891 SIHDDNETIIIRE
+891 LIHDDNETIIIRE
-904 RLIECLREIKYEDKK
+904 RLIECLRELKYEDKK

-925 VTVELKRKVDEATI
+925 ITTELKRKVDDATI

-947 ENSNEQPITSL
+947 DDSNEQPITAL

-963 KINRDKFLDLL
+963 KMSRDKFLDLL

-991 VGENSMNNLPSQLL
+991 VGETMNNLPSQLL
-1005 YKMGDRLISRENFL
+1005 YKMGDRLVSRENFL
-1019 HMLKENGEKLTDEEI
+1019 HMLKENGEKMTDEEI

-1041 VGDPDPTHLPPM
+1041 TGDPDPTHLPPM

-1060 ENILLMEKEDREV
+1060 ENVLLMEKEDKEI
-1073 NK
+1073 NQ

>member
-1 MESSIFRDE
+1 
-10 TDEVVS
+10 
-16 IDFATICYFIAFLTH
+16 
-31 TKNEKGEVIS
+31 
-41 QKIYIYSWKPKE
+41 
-53 KSEQIYFTEFG
+53 
-64 CEDGEIYYEL
+64 
-74 KFNPNMGDTMEF
+74 MEF

-142 IAITGTTAG
+142 TAITATTAG

-243 DMEYAKVKDYKGFS
+243 DMEYAKAKDYKALG
-257 DERPIE
+257 DDHPIE
-263 DSANTSNF
+263 DTANTSNF
-271 KCLPFIISDVSATIK
+271 RCLPFIISDVSATIK
-286 RIYNEKDEIITYGD
+286 RVFNEKEEIITYGD

-314 EITCIAVSPKLNLI
+314 EITCIAVSPKKNLI
-328 AVGTRGQPPK
+328 AVGTRGKPPK

-347 RSDSILKEKRF
+347 RGDSILKEKRF
-358 EYRAYVQLFYYP
+358 EYRAYVQLFFYP

-379 NKRREEDEE
+379 NKRKEEEEE
-388 KKKKMEKLLKK
+388 KKKKMDKLLKK
-399 DDKKNKLY
+399 DDKRNKLY
-407 PGKSKNKAI
+407 PGKSKNKI
-416 EDDELNENRFTNCFK
+416 MEDDDELNENRFTNCFK

-516 GLFKLEGVVWSL
+516 GLFRLEGVVWSL

-536 KINILSFCFNENGS
+536 QINTLSFRFNEYGS
-550 RIYTITSDRYLE
+550 RIYTITSDRYSE
-562 EFKLASEGESYQ
+562 EFKLAAEGETYQ
-574 DYSFPVNTP
+574 NYSFPMNIP
-583 GNKNDNNISNNNIIS
+583 GNKNDNNVSINNI
-598 NTNVNNKV
+598 NPNANVNNKV
-606 YLSIKIEDDCNMT
+606 YSSIKIEDDCNMT

-626 SHPKEKEIVIS
+626 SHHKEKEIVIS

-648 NDSSNSSNSLS
+648 NDSSSSTNSLS

-700 MCLPIDGN
+700 MFLPIDGN

-738 GDDYTINI
+738 GDDYTFNI

-752 PLIEAVENGGDGIK
+752 PLIDAVENGGDGIK
-766 PFLNLLEGGMG
+766 PFLNLLEGGIG

-803 RVLDQTVTINL
+803 RVLDQTVAINY
-814 IHGLLASLG
+814 IHGLLSSLG
-823 YYPSIEEINN
+823 YYPSI
-833 IQREVRHMKHLE
+833 
-845 NAKEKS
+845 
-851 DDINFETFVKIYL
+851 
-864 NHRPYIEL
+864 
-872 DVDKIED
+872 
-879 SFDNMKNQVKYH
+879 
-891 SIHDDNETIIIRE
+891 
-904 RLIECLREIKYEDKK
+904 
-919 KDDKGV
+919 
-925 VTVELKRKVDEATI
+925 
-939 EAIIKELD
+939 
-947 ENSNEQPITSL
+947 
-958 EHYQK
+958 
-963 KINRDKFLDLL
+963 
-974 KDYKIDDKDVN
+974 
-985 AMLEKL
+985 
-991 VGENSMNNLPSQLL
+991 
-1005 YKMGDRLISRENFL
+1005 
-1019 HMLKENGEKLTDEEI
+1019 
-1034 SSILKVL
+1034 
-1041 VGDPDPTHLPPM
+1041 
-1053 LSFDYIF
+1053 
-1060 ENILLMEKEDREV
+1060 
-1073 NK
+1073 

>member
-1 MESSIFRDE
+1 MKSSKYE
-10 TDEVVS
+10 
-16 IDFATICYFIAFLTH
+16 ICLCLLYFPS
-31 TKNEKGEVIS
+31 KDS
-41 QKIYIYSWKPKE
+41 P
-53 KSEQIYFTEFG
+53 YF
-64 CEDGEIYYEL
+64 
-74 KFNPNMGDTMEF
+74 N
-86 LATSEHKIFF
+86 
-96 NVINLYENENSR
+96 NLYENENSR

-117 KRIVEKKNTPTF
+117 KKIYEKKNTPTF
-129 TQSIFLRDNQKGN
+129 TQSIFLRDNTKGN
-142 IAITGTTAG
+142 TAITGTTAG

-286 RIYNEKDEIITYGD
+286 RVYNEKNEIITYGD

-416 EDDELNENRFTNCFK
+416 EDDDELNENRFTNCFK

-562 EFKLASEGESYQ
+562 EFKLVGEGETYQ
-574 DYSFPVNTP
+574 NYSFPMNIP
-583 GNKNDNNISNNNIIS
+583 GNKVDNNISNSNINNANNII
-598 NTNVNNKV
+598 
-606 YLSIKIEDDCNMT
+606 IKFI
-619 SIVWYPL
+619 
-626 SHPKEKEIVIS
+626 
-637 NDAYKIKAVNV
+637 
-648 NDSSNSSNSLS
+648 
-659 IIKTSLGPC
+659 
-668 FGGPIQVMRVIPG
+668 
-681 KDKTKRLIA
+681 
-690 FATREKVLGL
+690 
-700 MCLPIDGN
+700 
-708 PFRYMGVI
+708 
-716 AHPGIIKDVK
+716 
-726 PATNASYIFTTG
+726 
-738 GDDYTINI
+738 
-746 WRYNIN
+746 
-752 PLIEAVENGGDGIK
+752 
-766 PFLNLLEGGMG
+766 
-777 GKKYKEMVDYFYYA
+777 
-791 QIKSKDENTTKH
+791 
-803 RVLDQTVTINL
+803 
-814 IHGLLASLG
+814 
-823 YYPSIEEINN
+823 
-833 IQREVRHMKHLE
+833 
-845 NAKEKS
+845 
-851 DDINFETFVKIYL
+851 
-864 NHRPYIEL
+864 
-872 DVDKIED
+872 
-879 SFDNMKNQVKYH
+879 
-891 SIHDDNETIIIRE
+891 
-904 RLIECLREIKYEDKK
+904 
-919 KDDKGV
+919 
-925 VTVELKRKVDEATI
+925 
-939 EAIIKELD
+939 
-947 ENSNEQPITSL
+947 
-958 EHYQK
+958 
-963 KINRDKFLDLL
+963 
-974 KDYKIDDKDVN
+974 
-985 AMLEKL
+985 
-991 VGENSMNNLPSQLL
+991 
-1005 YKMGDRLISRENFL
+1005 
-1019 HMLKENGEKLTDEEI
+1019 
-1034 SSILKVL
+1034 
-1041 VGDPDPTHLPPM
+1041 
-1053 LSFDYIF
+1053 
-1060 ENILLMEKEDREV
+1060 
-1073 NK
+1073 

>member
-1 MESSIFRDE
+1 
-10 TDEVVS
+10 
-16 IDFATICYFIAFLTH
+16 
-31 TKNEKGEVIS
+31 
-41 QKIYIYSWKPKE
+41 
-53 KSEQIYFTEFG
+53 
-64 CEDGEIYYEL
+64 
-74 KFNPNMGDTMEF
+74 MEF

-142 IAITGTTAG
+142 TAITATTAG

-243 DMEYAKVKDYKGFS
+243 DMEYAKAKDYKALG
-257 DERPIE
+257 DDHPIE
-263 DSANTSNF
+263 DTANTSNF
-271 KCLPFIISDVSATIK
+271 RCLPFIISDVSATIK
-286 RIYNEKDEIITYGD
+286 RVFNEKEEIITYGD

-314 EITCIAVSPKLNLI
+314 EITCIAVSPKKNLI
-328 AVGTRGQPPK
+328 AVGTRGKPPK

-347 RSDSILKEKRF
+347 RGDSILKEKRF

-379 NKRREEDEE
+379 NKRKEEEEE
-388 KKKKMEKLLKK
+388 KKKKMDKLLKK
-399 DDKKNKLY
+399 DDKRNKLY
-407 PGKSKNKAI
+407 PGKSKNKI
-416 EDDELNENRFTNCFK
+416 MEDDDELNENRFTNCFK
-431 KYFAADTYPT
+431 KYFAAETYPT

-516 GLFKLEGVVWSL
+516 GLFRLEGVVWSL

-536 KINILSFCFNENGS
+536 QINILSFCFNENGS

-562 EFKLASEGESYQ
+562 EFKLAAEGETYQ
-574 DYSFPVNTP
+574 NYSFPMNIP
-583 GNKNDNNISNNNIIS
+583 GNKNDNNVSINNI
-598 NTNVNNKV
+598 NPNANVNNKV
-606 YLSIKIEDDCNMT
+606 YSSIKIEDDCNMT

-626 SHPKEKEIVIS
+626 SHHKEKEIVIS

-648 NDSSNSSNSLS
+648 NDSSSSTNSLS

-700 MCLPIDGN
+700 MFLPIDGN

-752 PLIEAVENGGDGIK
+752 PLIDAVENGGDGIK
-766 PFLNLLEGGMG
+766 PFLNLLEGGIG

-803 RVLDQTVTINL
+803 RVLDQTVAINY
-814 IHGLLASLG
+814 IHGLLSSLG

-851 DDINFETFVKIYL
+851 DDITFETFVKIYL

-872 DVDKIED
+872 DVDKIEN
-879 SFDNMKNQVKYH
+879 SFENMKDQVKYH
-891 SIHDDNETIIIRE
+891 LIHDDNETIIIRE
-904 RLIECLREIKYEDKK
+904 RLIECLRELKYEDKK

-925 VTVELKRKVDEATI
+925 ITVELKRKVDDATI

-947 ENSNEQPITSL
+947 DDSNEQPITSL

-963 KINRDKFLDLL
+963 KMSRDKFLDLL

-991 VGENSMNNLPSQLL
+991 VGETMNNLPSQLL
-1005 YKMGDRLISRENFL
+1005 YKMGDRLVSRENFL
-1019 HMLKENGEKLTDEEI
+1019 HMLKENGEKMTDEEI
-1034 SSILKVL
+1034 GSILKVL
-1041 VGDPDPTHLPPM
+1041 TGDPDPTHLPPM

-1060 ENILLMEKEDREV
+1060 ENILLMEKEDKEI
-1073 NK
+1073 NQ